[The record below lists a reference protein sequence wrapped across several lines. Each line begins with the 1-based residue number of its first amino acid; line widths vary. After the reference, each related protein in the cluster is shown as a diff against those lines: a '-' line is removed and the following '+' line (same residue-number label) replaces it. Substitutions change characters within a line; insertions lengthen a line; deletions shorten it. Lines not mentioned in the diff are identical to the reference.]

1 MNTQSETENLEL
13 NVDPQINDINK
24 LKKKIL
30 DGVKDLDRNDYK
42 DICQLIKY
50 KTINYDMIKTT
61 EKGTYIDLDKMST
74 ELLAELYS
82 MIHTKL
88 QRIKSE

>member
-1 MNTQSETENLEL
+1 MNNQKSIDTLL
-13 NVDPQINDINK
+13 DVDVNK
-24 LKKKIL
+24 LQKQIL
-30 DGVKDLDRNDYK
+30 DGVKDLDRNDYM

-50 KTINYDMIKTT
+50 KTNNYSMIKTT
-61 EKGTYIDLDKMST
+61 EKGTYIDLDKLDL
-74 ELLAELYS
+74 ELLSELYS